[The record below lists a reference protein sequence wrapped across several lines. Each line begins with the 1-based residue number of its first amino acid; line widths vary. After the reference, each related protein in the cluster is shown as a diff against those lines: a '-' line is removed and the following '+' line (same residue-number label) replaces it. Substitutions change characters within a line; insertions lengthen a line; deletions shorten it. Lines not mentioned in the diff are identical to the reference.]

1 VLVERREVLVAV
13 TAREDRCVDER
24 MQGLDAAAEQLR
36 DAGQLVD
43 VLDVEAD
50 VALEKLGCA
59 AARDELEAELGQ
71 PARELLQAGLVV
83 DRDQCTALQSSLTT
97 SGSRRCS
104 TAWMRSTSVSR
115 GSTGT
120 DSWRMTAPVSRPSS
134 T

>member
-1 VLVERREVLVAV
+1 VLVERREVVVAV
-13 TAREDRCVDER
+13 TAREDRRVDAWV
-24 MQGLDAAAEQLR
+24 QGLDAAAEQLP

-50 VALEKLGCA
+50 VALEKRGRA

-71 PARELLQAGLVV
+71 PAREVLQAGLVV
-83 DRDQCTALQSSLTT
+83 DGDQCTALQSSLTT

-120 DSWRMTAPVSRPSS
+120 HSWRMTAPVSRPSS